1 MSKLDRK
8 TLSFACGATLALG
21 AATFFL
27 PGRSASA
34 ENVMLVPPPASDVP
48 ANGAAASETAV
59 FAGGCFWGVQGVF
72 QHVKGVTAAVSGYS
86 GGSRMTASYPVVS
99 TGETGHAEA
108 VQVTFDP
115 KQVSY
120 GKLLRIYFSVVADPT
135 MRDAQG
141 PDEGTQYR
149 SDLFATSPE
158 QARVA
163 KQYIEQL
170 GRAHVFPAAIVTK
183 VSTFQAFYPAES
195 YHQDYLTR
203 HPHNSYIATND
214 MPKVEALQRL
224 FPDDYKQS
232 PTLTAATE

>member
-1 MSKLDRK
+1 MSNLDRK
-8 TLSFACGATLALG
+8 TLFLACGATLALG
-21 AATFFL
+21 AAAFLL
-27 PGRSASA
+27 PGRTASA
-34 ENVMLVPPPASDVP
+34 EGVTLVPPPAADLP
-48 ANGAAASETAV
+48 ASQAASETAV

-72 QHVKGVTAAVSGYS
+72 QHVKGVTSAVSGYS

-108 VQVTFDP
+108 VQVTYDP
-115 KQVSY
+115 RQVSY

-135 MRDAQG
+135 TLDAQG

-158 QARVA
+158 QAKVA
-163 KQYIEQL
+163 RQYIAQL
-170 GRAHVFPAAIVTK
+170 GQAHVFKAPIVTK
-183 VSTFQAFYPAES
+183 VSTFQAFYPAEG

-203 HPHNSYIATND
+203 HPHNGYIAIND

-224 FPDDYKQS
+224 FPDDYKAS